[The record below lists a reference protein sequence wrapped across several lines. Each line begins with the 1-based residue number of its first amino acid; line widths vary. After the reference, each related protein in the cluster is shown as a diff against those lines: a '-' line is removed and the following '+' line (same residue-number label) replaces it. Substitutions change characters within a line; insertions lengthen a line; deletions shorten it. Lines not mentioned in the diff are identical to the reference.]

1 MIIKSMSRKH
11 PSFEQL
17 IDYMESERKL
27 KNRNFSVFHN
37 VYHRDNQGLKSE
49 FQQNA
54 KHLRFRKNGVYLYH
68 EVISITRSQHL
79 DTEQQKA
86 ILQKIVLSYLQ
97 ARAKN
102 NLAYGVLHEDKKD
115 NLHFHLVIS
124 ANEAEDSQ
132 RKRLSK
138 ADFAEIQTQ
147 LEKWVLETHPEL
159 EQTAVF
165 AKNQTE
171 EQRRQRERNAH
182 LSNKGAELKRRTGR
196 TETREQMKETLQEIF
211 SNARDGRHF
220 TELLEKEGLH
230 LYQHG
235 KQFGVIDQEGT
246 KYRFSR
252 LGLIEEW
259 EALDKRMM
267 DDLNNQKTR
276 QDSQQTQKNAE
287 DTRQAQQTSEEPT
300 LAEQA
305 KQHETQAHKSTF
317 EEIKEELK
325 KPILDDTPSQS
336 ETLDPKEAEIKRRQE
351 EMEVIRKA
359 RANNQDS
366 TSHKNQSS

>member
-11 PSFEQL
+11 PSFDQL
-17 IDYMESERKL
+17 IDYIEAESKVKSRH
-27 KNRNFSVFHN
+27 FSVFHN
-37 VYHRDNQGLKSE
+37 VYHRDSQGLKSE
-49 FQQNA
+49 FQKNA
-54 KHLRFRKNGVYLYH
+54 KHLRFRQNGVYLYH

-86 ILQKIVLSYLQ
+86 ILQKIVAEYLR

-115 NLHFHLVIS
+115 NLHFHIIIS

-138 ADFAEIQTQ
+138 ADFAEIQTR

-159 EQTAVF
+159 EQKAVF

-182 LSNKGAELKRRTGR
+182 ISNKGAELKRRTGR
-196 TETREQMKETLQEIF
+196 TETREQMKETLQDIF
-211 SNARDGRHF
+211 SNAKDGRHF
-220 TELLEKEGLH
+220 SELLEKEGLC

-235 KQFGVIDQEGT
+235 KQFGIIDSEGT

-252 LGLIEEW
+252 LGLMEEW

-267 DDLNNQKTR
+267 ENLHSQKTQENTER
-276 QDSQQTQKNAE
+276 TQKKEQETPQPQQTRTQDSTNQHT
-287 DTRQAQQTSEEPT
+287 
-300 LAEQA
+300 EQG
-305 KQHETQAHKSTF
+305 ETQAHSSTF
-317 EEIKEELK
+317 EQVKEELK

-336 ETLDPKEAEIKRRQE
+336 ETFDPKEAEIKRRQE
-351 EMEVIRKA
+351 EMEAIRKA
-359 RANNQDS
+359 RADNQDG